1 MGLTTHVILTDNIFR
16 CVVEMA
22 AALKLGKQL
31 LFVSV
36 SLEPTSAGIDRVTT
50 SRGGDRATI
59 FLENVRNARL

>member
-1 MGLTTHVILTDNIFR
+1 
-16 CVVEMA
+16 MA

-50 SRGGDRATI
+50 SRFGDRATI
-59 FLENVRNARL
+59 FLENVRYARLLNFSN